1 MVEVNRMTTP
11 ANMRWKLVDRETGAE
26 NAAIDWRFRV
36 GDQVKIRLV
45 NEMDADH
52 PMHHPFHV
60 HGAGRFL
67 VLARDGVV
75 EPNLVWKDTVL
86 VRTGETVDILLD
98 VTNPGLWMAH
108 CHIAEHHESG
118 MMFSFNVA
126 RREVACRPTASHR
139 RRHRTEGPMSQPRP
153 TDPIGSIGWTE
164 RTGGV
169 LTARECLTLAR
180 PLLRG
185 ELSILAGRL
194 AMVLRMHS
202 GRRSSIDPAS
212 LVPPDSPLARDAEV
226 AAQDLL
232 TPALLNHSSRAYTWG
247 AAIAALHGI
256 TFDREL
262 LYLAA
267 MFHDTG
273 IPSPVPDVDFT
284 VRSAALA
291 REFTDSHHV
300 PADIR
305 ELVANAIAMH
315 YTPGVGLESGAEAYL
330 LSAGAAVDVFG
341 LRSNEIPDAVRQSVI
356 QEYPRLGFK
365 REFAGLLRA
374 EAKQVP
380 RGRAWYLH
388 RFAVSDL
395 SIRLA
400 PFRD

>member
-1 MVEVNRMTTP
+1 
-11 ANMRWKLVDRETGAE
+11 
-26 NAAIDWRFRV
+26 
-36 GDQVKIRLV
+36 
-45 NEMDADH
+45 
-52 PMHHPFHV
+52 
-60 HGAGRFL
+60 
-67 VLARDGVV
+67 
-75 EPNLVWKDTVL
+75 
-86 VRTGETVDILLD
+86 
-98 VTNPGLWMAH
+98 
-108 CHIAEHHESG
+108 
-118 MMFSFNVA
+118 
-126 RREVACRPTASHR
+126 
-139 RRHRTEGPMSQPRP
+139 MSQPRP

-185 ELSILAGRL
+185 EFSILAGRL
-194 AMVLRMHS
+194 AMVLRVHS
-202 GRRSSIDPAS
+202 GRRNSIDPAS
-212 LVPPDSPLARDAEV
+212 LVPPDSPLARDADV

-232 TPALLNHSSRAYTWG
+232 TPALLNHSRRAYTWG

-273 IPSPVPDVDFT
+273 IPSPVRDVDFT
-284 VRSAALA
+284 VR
-291 REFTDSHHV
+291 SHHV

-315 YTPGVGLESGAEAYL
+315 HTPGVGLESGAEAYL

-341 LRSNEIPDAVRQSVI
+341 LRSNEIPDAVRQSVL

-388 RFAVSDL
+388 RFAMSDL

>member
-1 MVEVNRMTTP
+1 
-11 ANMRWKLVDRETGAE
+11 
-26 NAAIDWRFRV
+26 
-36 GDQVKIRLV
+36 
-45 NEMDADH
+45 
-52 PMHHPFHV
+52 
-60 HGAGRFL
+60 
-67 VLARDGVV
+67 
-75 EPNLVWKDTVL
+75 
-86 VRTGETVDILLD
+86 
-98 VTNPGLWMAH
+98 
-108 CHIAEHHESG
+108 
-118 MMFSFNVA
+118 
-126 RREVACRPTASHR
+126 
-139 RRHRTEGPMSQPRP
+139 MSQPGP

-164 RTGGV
+164 RTGGA

-180 PLLRG
+180 PLLQG

-194 AMVLRMHS
+194 AMVLRLHS

-212 LVPPDSPLARDAEV
+212 LAPPDSALSRDAEV

-232 TPALLNHSSRAYTWG
+232 TPVLRNHSSRAYTWG
-247 AAIAALHGI
+247 AAIAALQGI

-291 REFTDSHHV
+291 REFTDRHHV
-300 PADIR
+300 PADDR

-315 YTPGVGLESGAEAYL
+315 DTPGVGLDAGAEAYL
-330 LSAGAAVDVFG
+330 LSAGASVDVFG
-341 LRSNEIPDAVRQSVI
+341 LRSNELPDAVRRSVVE
-356 QEYPRLGFK
+356 EYPRLGFK
-365 REFAGLLRA
+365 RELPALLRT

-388 RFAVSDL
+388 RFAVSDV

-400 PFRD
+400 PFRG

>member
-1 MVEVNRMTTP
+1 
-11 ANMRWKLVDRETGAE
+11 
-26 NAAIDWRFRV
+26 
-36 GDQVKIRLV
+36 
-45 NEMDADH
+45 
-52 PMHHPFHV
+52 
-60 HGAGRFL
+60 
-67 VLARDGVV
+67 
-75 EPNLVWKDTVL
+75 
-86 VRTGETVDILLD
+86 
-98 VTNPGLWMAH
+98 
-108 CHIAEHHESG
+108 
-118 MMFSFNVA
+118 
-126 RREVACRPTASHR
+126 
-139 RRHRTEGPMSQPRP
+139 MSQPRP

-185 ELSILAGRL
+185 ELSILGGRL

-226 AAQDLL
+226 AAQDRL

-305 ELVANAIAMH
+305 ELVANAITMH

-330 LSAGAAVDVFG
+330 LSAAQPSMCSAYAATRYPMQSARASS
-341 LRSNEIPDAVRQSVI
+341 RSTRGWASSGSSPGFCEPRPSKSLVAVPGTCTAS
-356 QEYPRLGFK
+356 P
-365 REFAGLLRA
+365 
-374 EAKQVP
+374 
-380 RGRAWYLH
+380 
-388 RFAVSDL
+388 
-395 SIRLA
+395 
-400 PFRD
+400 

>member
-1 MVEVNRMTTP
+1 
-11 ANMRWKLVDRETGAE
+11 
-26 NAAIDWRFRV
+26 
-36 GDQVKIRLV
+36 
-45 NEMDADH
+45 
-52 PMHHPFHV
+52 
-60 HGAGRFL
+60 
-67 VLARDGVV
+67 
-75 EPNLVWKDTVL
+75 
-86 VRTGETVDILLD
+86 
-98 VTNPGLWMAH
+98 
-108 CHIAEHHESG
+108 
-118 MMFSFNVA
+118 
-126 RREVACRPTASHR
+126 
-139 RRHRTEGPMSQPRP
+139 MSQPRP

-169 LTARECLTLAR
+169 LTARECITLAR

-202 GRRSSIDPAS
+202 GRRSSIAPAS
-212 LVPPDSPLARDAEV
+212 LVPPDSSLARDAEV

-232 TPALLNHSSRAYTWG
+232 TAVLLNHSSRAYTWG

-273 IPSPVPDVDFT
+273 IPTPMPDVDFT
-284 VRSAALA
+284 IRSAALP

-356 QEYPRLGFK
+356 QEYPRLGSSGSSPGFS
-365 REFAGLLRA
+365 A
-374 EAKQVP
+374 P
-380 RGRAWYLH
+380 RPSKSLVA
-388 RFAVSDL
+388 
-395 SIRLA
+395 A
-400 PFRD
+400 PGTCP

>member
-1 MVEVNRMTTP
+1 
-11 ANMRWKLVDRETGAE
+11 
-26 NAAIDWRFRV
+26 
-36 GDQVKIRLV
+36 
-45 NEMDADH
+45 
-52 PMHHPFHV
+52 
-60 HGAGRFL
+60 
-67 VLARDGVV
+67 
-75 EPNLVWKDTVL
+75 
-86 VRTGETVDILLD
+86 
-98 VTNPGLWMAH
+98 
-108 CHIAEHHESG
+108 
-118 MMFSFNVA
+118 
-126 RREVACRPTASHR
+126 
-139 RRHRTEGPMSQPRP
+139 MSQPRP

-284 VRSAALA
+284 VRSAAVA
-291 REFTDSHHV
+291 REFTDSHHCLPISASSLPTRSPCTTPPALASNPV
-300 PADIR
+300 PRPTSYLPAR
-305 ELVANAIAMH
+305 PSMCSAYAATRYPMQSARASSRSTRGWASSGSSPGFSEPRPSKSLVAA
-315 YTPGVGLESGAEAYL
+315 PGTCTAS
-330 LSAGAAVDVFG
+330 
-341 LRSNEIPDAVRQSVI
+341 P
-356 QEYPRLGFK
+356 
-365 REFAGLLRA
+365 
-374 EAKQVP
+374 
-380 RGRAWYLH
+380 
-388 RFAVSDL
+388 
-395 SIRLA
+395 
-400 PFRD
+400 

>member
-1 MVEVNRMTTP
+1 MLTRALGPRRRLGDSSACLSPPPDRDTTELRGPHEP
-11 ANMRWKLVDRETGAE
+11 ATTHRSDRIHWMDRTDRGSADRLGMPNTCPAPAAGGA
-26 NAAIDWRFRV
+26 RHSCR
-36 GDQVKIRLV
+36 
-45 NEMDADH
+45 
-52 PMHHPFHV
+52 PS
-60 HGAGRFL
+60 
-67 VLARDGVV
+67 RDGAPNALGTPEFHRSG
-75 EPNLVWKDTVL
+75 EP
-86 VRTGETVDILLD
+86 G
-98 VTNPGLWMAH
+98 
-108 CHIAEHHESG
+108 
-118 MMFSFNVA
+118 
-126 RREVACRPTASHR
+126 ASRLRSR
-139 RRHRTEGPMSQPRP
+139 RRCR
-153 TDPIGSIGWTE
+153 
-164 RTGGV
+164 
-169 LTARECLTLAR
+169 
-180 PLLRG
+180 
-185 ELSILAGRL
+185 
-194 AMVLRMHS
+194 
-202 GRRSSIDPAS
+202 GRRAG
-212 LVPPDSPLARDAEV
+212 PLD
-226 AAQDLL
+226 
-232 TPALLNHSSRAYTWG
+232 TGTLNHSSRAYTWG

-315 YTPGVGLESGAEAYL
+315 YTPGVGLQSGAEAYL
-330 LSAGAAVDVFG
+330 LSAGASVDVFG
-341 LRSNEIPDAVRQSVI
+341 LRSNEIPDAVRRSVI

-388 RFAVSDL
+388 RFAMSDL

-400 PFRD
+400 PFRG

>member
-1 MVEVNRMTTP
+1 
-11 ANMRWKLVDRETGAE
+11 
-26 NAAIDWRFRV
+26 
-36 GDQVKIRLV
+36 
-45 NEMDADH
+45 
-52 PMHHPFHV
+52 
-60 HGAGRFL
+60 
-67 VLARDGVV
+67 
-75 EPNLVWKDTVL
+75 
-86 VRTGETVDILLD
+86 
-98 VTNPGLWMAH
+98 
-108 CHIAEHHESG
+108 
-118 MMFSFNVA
+118 
-126 RREVACRPTASHR
+126 
-139 RRHRTEGPMSQPRP
+139 MSQPRP

-169 LTARECLTLAR
+169 LTARECLTLAG

-194 AMVLRMHS
+194 AMVLRLHS
-202 GRRSSIDPAS
+202 GRRKSIDPAS
-212 LVPPDSPLARDAEV
+212 LVPPDSALARDAEV

-247 AAIAALHGI
+247 AAIAALHQI

-267 MFHDTG
+267 MFHDT
-273 IPSPVPDVDFT
+273 
-284 VRSAALA
+284 
-291 REFTDSHHV
+291 
-300 PADIR
+300 DIR

-341 LRSNEIPDAVRQSVI
+341 LRSNEIPDAVRKGVVAQ
-356 QEYPRLGFK
+356 YPRLGFK

-400 PFRD
+400 PFKG